1 MIQDNTFEVEAII
14 DKRIKFRKVEYLIK
28 WRNYSNDQNT
38 WEPTENLVNV
48 KNLIEIFEETRG
60 SSKLLGKKVSKAS
73 INKPSKSES
82 ENRQLHGDIDAD
94 IPKLILKAK
103 VTNSNKKEFLC
114 LVKWEDKRDGTV
126 VLDSLVPSTAL
137 KNKYPKVL
145 CDFLIENIN
154 FN

>member
-1 MIQDNTFEVEAII
+1 MIQENTFEVEAVI

-38 WEPTENLVNV
+38 WEPIENLVNV
-48 KNLIEIFEETRG
+48 KNLIESFEENRG
-60 SSKLLGKKVSKAS
+60 SSKLLGKKTIKSS
-73 INKPSKSES
+73 IIKISKSES
-82 ENRQLHGDIDAD
+82 ENRQPHGEIDVD

-103 VTNSNKKEFLC
+103 VTNSNKKEFIC
-114 LVKWEDKRDGTV
+114 LVKWEDRKDGTV
-126 VLDSLVPSTAL
+126 LLDSLVPSTAL
-137 KNKYPKVL
+137 KNKYPRIL